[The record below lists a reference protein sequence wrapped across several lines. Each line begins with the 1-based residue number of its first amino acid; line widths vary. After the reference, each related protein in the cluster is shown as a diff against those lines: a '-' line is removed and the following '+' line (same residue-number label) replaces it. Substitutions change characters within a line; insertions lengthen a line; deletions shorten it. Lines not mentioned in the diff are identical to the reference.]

1 MANKVKAVPNLPRQ
15 ARAGT
20 RVQVDGL
27 NGVLKKL
34 ERLAMWSEKDFRK
47 LVEINE
53 RVGEV
58 YNSSLRSNIKDFDR
72 DIKVQFKDR
81 ADIIVKRGQ
90 LRRSVGVWQPD
101 RKRIKTLAGPR
112 KNNIGGR
119 RKRGVR
125 KNSDGWFA
133 HIVEGGDSF
142 GRKKRTRNT
151 GVFERS
157 KRATVGRANALL
169 VRLLRQEF
177 KRFMR

>member
-1 MANKVKAVPNLPRQ
+1 MANKVRAVPNLPRQ

-58 YNSSLRSNIKDFDR
+58 YNNSLRANIKDFHR

-81 ADIIVKRGQ
+81 DDIIVKRGQ
-90 LRRSVGVWQPD
+90 MRRSVGVWRPD
-101 RKRIKTLAGPR
+101 ENKINTLAGPR
-112 KNNIGGR
+112 TNNIGR

-177 KRFMR
+177 KRFMK

>member
-34 ERLAMWSEKDFRK
+34 ERLASWSEKDFRK

-58 YNSSLRSNIKDFDR
+58 YNNSLRANIKDFDR

-90 LRRSVGVWQPD
+90 LRRSVGVWRPD
-101 RKRIKTLAGPR
+101 QERIKTLAGPR
-112 KNNIGGR
+112 TNNIGGR

-125 KNSDGWFA
+125 KTAMAGLLILWKAATALAAKSA
-133 HIVEGGDSF
+133 
-142 GRKKRTRNT
+142 
-151 GVFERS
+151 
-157 KRATVGRANALL
+157 RAIRVYLSAASAQLLAVQMRCCLDCFVQNLNAG
-169 VRLLRQEF
+169 
-177 KRFMR
+177 